1 MEPLSEERIDIL
13 KHYRTVRLNL
23 TLESGKIQDF
33 FPLLQRGVVVKFRVG
48 CSIKTILCK
57 AFGLSPEYVEDR
69 LKTILLDGKA
79 VDDIDSAVIENGA
92 TLALSAAMPGLAGAT
107 LRRGGHLAIFR
118 SETTHREGK
127 EPPWRRKGMF
137 VLKLF
142 NLVANDL
149 GPKFLKQGIFVR
161 GEDLHGFLT
170 SLPEEFWAG
179 CKVAI
184 VDGREVGL
192 DYLLGMKWLENRDLV
207 MLRVEGYV

>member
-1 MEPLSEERIDIL
+1 
-13 KHYRTVRLNL
+13 
-23 TLESGKIQDF
+23 
-33 FPLLQRGVVVKFRVG
+33 
-48 CSIKTILCK
+48 
-57 AFGLSPEYVEDR
+57 
-69 LKTILLDGKA
+69 LDGKA
-79 VDDIDSAVIENGA
+79 VDDIDSAIIKDGS
-92 TLALSAAMPGLAGAT
+92 TLALSAAMPGLVGAT

-127 EPPWRRKGMF
+127 RAFSPREGMF

-149 GPKFLKQGIFVR
+149 GPTFLKQGILAR
-161 GEDLHGFLT
+161 GEDFHGFLT

-184 VDGREVGL
+184 VDGRAVGL
-192 DYLLGMKWLENRDLV
+192 DYLLGMKWLENYDLV

>member
-1 MEPLSEERIDIL
+1 VGYVSEERNDIL
-13 KHYRTVRLNL
+13 KHYRTVSLHC
-23 TLESGKIQDF
+23 TLEAEGIQDF
-33 FPLLQRGVVVKFRVG
+33 FPLLQRGVMVKVRVG
-48 CSIKTILCK
+48 CSIKTTLCK
-57 AFGLSPEYVEDR
+57 EFGLSTEYVEDR
-69 LKTILLDGKA
+69 VKTIFLDGKA
-79 VDDIDSAVIENGA
+79 VDDIDSAIIKDGS
-92 TLALSAAMPGLAGAT
+92 TLALSAAMPGLVGAT

-127 EPPWRRKGMF
+127 EPSQRGEGMF

-170 SLPEEFWAG
+170 SLPEEFWTG

-184 VDGREVGL
+184 VDGREVDL
-192 DYLLGMKWLENRDLV
+192 DYLLGMKWLENHDLV